1 VSAAEIRRPLLKEYK
16 FEVFNNRWNSTL
28 TYRVRK
34 IESGWHIAHQEI
46 NGNCEPDGNPL
57 FYSNFNQDNISY
69 PNNFGDFLEWLWEQ
83 MNQGEVAEDEAQ
95 KMLQE
100 LADWVS
106 SCERSQPKWKGWNV

>member
-1 VSAAEIRRPLLKEYK
+1 MEEYE

-34 IESGWHIAHQEI
+34 TESGWHIAHIAI

-57 FYSNFNQDNISY
+57 FYSNFKQDNISY
-69 PNNFGDFLEWLWEQ
+69 PNNFGDYLEWLWEQ
-83 MNQGEVAEDEAQ
+83 MDQGEVAEDEAQ

-106 SCERSQPKWKGWNV
+106 ICERSQPKWKGWNV